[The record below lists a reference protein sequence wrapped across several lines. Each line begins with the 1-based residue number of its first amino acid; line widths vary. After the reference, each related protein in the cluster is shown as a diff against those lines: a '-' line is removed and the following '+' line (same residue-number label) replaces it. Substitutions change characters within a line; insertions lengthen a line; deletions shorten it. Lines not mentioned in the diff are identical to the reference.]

1 LDSVIVEGVVIAE
14 GLMTITARSG
24 TRQALCPGCGS
35 LSDRIH
41 GGYQR
46 RLADMAVAGR
56 RTVVDLLV
64 RRFLCPAA
72 VCVRKTFVEQIAGLT
87 ERYARRTR
95 PLRGNLETI
104 ALALSG
110 RAGARLTESLS
121 IPIGANTLI
130 RLVRKLSEQPV
141 CPTPRVL
148 GVDDFALK
156 RGHVYATILIDVET
170 GRRVDVLPDRTA
182 DTFAAWLREHPGVE
196 IVCRDRASAYAE
208 AVRTAA
214 PDAVQ
219 VADRFHLWKNLC
231 EAVEKCVAAHRAC
244 LTEPTEDLALG
255 TLAVDTETD
264 APPEPIP
271 PATEGTRAA
280 QRRERHTAVHA
291 LFDKG
296 VGIYAIAKALGL
308 DPKTVG
314 KYAHAA
320 TVEDVPTSDG
330 HRDTPIH
337 PYLAHLHRR
346 WNEGCTDAARLC
358 AEIRE
363 LGFRGSA
370 RTVRRH
376 LQPVRATGK
385 PAPKVPEALTV
396 RQATRLIT
404 RRPTSLDEDEKVKLN
419 GLLTRCPELDAVAE
433 CVRTFAEMMNDKRGA
448 ELNDWLAR
456 AEATQMPSLRS
467 LARGLRQDFAAVKAG
482 LTLEWSS
489 GKVEGNV
496 NRIKMIKRTGYGR
509 AEFDLLRRRILYA
522 D

>member
-1 LDSVIVEGVVIAE
+1 
-14 GLMTITARSG
+14 
-24 TRQALCPGCGS
+24 
-35 LSDRIH
+35 LSERIH
-41 GGYQR
+41 GGYHR
-46 RLADMAVAGR
+46 RLADAAVAGR

-72 VCVRKTFVEQIAGLT
+72 ACVRKTFVEQVAGLT

-95 PLRGNLETI
+95 SLRGILETI

-110 RAGARLTESLS
+110 RAAARLTQSLS

-130 RLVRKLSEQPV
+130 RLVRKLPEQPA

-244 LTEPTEDLALG
+244 LVEPTEDPAPDMLAADVG
-255 TLAVDTETD
+255 TD
-264 APPEPIP
+264 APPEPLP
-271 PATEGTRAA
+271 PAEGVRAV
-280 QRRERHTAVHA
+280 QRRERHTAVHE

-296 VGIYAIAKALGL
+296 VGIYTIAKALGL

-314 KYAHAA
+314 KYAHAV

-330 HRDTPIH
+330 HRDTQIR

-358 AEIRE
+358 AEIRD

-376 LQPVRATGK
+376 LQPVRAGGK
-385 PAPKVPEALTV
+385 PAPKVPDALTV

-404 RRPTSLDEDEKVKLN
+404 GRPTSLDQDEKAQLKR
-419 GLLTRCPELDAVAE
+419 LLARCPELNAVAE

-448 ELNDWLAR
+448 DLNDWLTR

-467 LARGLRQDFAAVKAG
+467 LARGLRQDFAAVTAG

-509 AEFDLLRRRILYA
+509 AEFDLLRRRVLYA

>member
-1 LDSVIVEGVVIAE
+1 VVVEEVTIAE
-14 GLMTITARSG
+14 DLMTITARTG
-24 TRQALCPGCGS
+24 TREAACPGCGS
-35 LSDRIH
+35 LSERVH

-46 RLADMAVAGR
+46 RLADAAVAGR
-56 RTVVDLLV
+56 RTVIDLLV

-72 VCVRKTFVEQIAGLT
+72 TCVRKTFVEQVAGLT
-87 ERYARRTR
+87 QRYARRTLA
-95 PLRGNLETI
+95 LREILETI

-121 IPIGANTLI
+121 IPIGANTLL
-130 RLVRKLSEQPV
+130 RLVRDLPEHPAG
-141 CPTPRVL
+141 PTPRVL

-156 RGHVYATILIDVET
+156 RGHIYGTILIDVET

-182 DTFAAWLREHPGVE
+182 DTFAAWLRDHPGVE

-208 AVRTAA
+208 AVRTAV
-214 PDAVQ
+214 PEAVQ
-219 VADRFHLWKNLC
+219 VADRFHLWQNLC
-231 EAVEKCVAAHRAC
+231 EAVEKCVAAHRA
-244 LTEPTEDLALG
+244 ALK
-255 TLAVDTETD
+255 ETTDEAAPD
-264 APPEPIP
+264 APTAALDTDVLPEPEP
-271 PATEGTRAA
+271 VAAEGARSA
-280 QRRERHTAVHA
+280 QRRERHAAVHE

-296 VGIYAIAKALGL
+296 VGIYAIAKALRL

-330 HRDTPIH
+330 HRDTQIR
-337 PYLAHLHRR
+337 PYLSHLHQR
-346 WNEGCTDAARLC
+346 WNEGCTDASRLC

-363 LGFRGSA
+363 LGYQGST

-385 PAPKVPEALTV
+385 PAPKVAETLTV

-404 RRPTSLDEDEKVKLN
+404 GRPTSLNEDEKAQLN
-419 GLLTRCPELDAVAE
+419 GLLARCPELNAVAE

-448 ELNDWLAR
+448 ELNDWLIH
-456 AEATQMPSLRS
+456 AEATQQPPLRS
-467 LARGLRQDFAAVKAG
+467 LARGIRQDFAAVTAG

-509 AEFDLLRRRILYA
+509 AEFDLLRRRVLYA